1 MKEIRGIKESKLWAV
16 FAPDGYIQV
25 RTISDTRKD
34 AREKAIAHWER
45 GVKTWK
51 DYAVAGY
58 TAHKILVDIKIS

>member
-34 AREKAIAHWER
+34 AREKAIAHLGAWGKNLER
-45 GVKTWK
+45 LRSSRVHCT
-51 DYAVAGY
+51 
-58 TAHKILVDIKIS
+58 